1 MGLDLVAIGKVL
13 RPHGQVGE
21 VRVLPLTDFPD
32 RFSELESVYLV
43 NEGETR
49 NLTVERAELRG
60 NTVILKFTEVRTQRD
75 AWELVGSTL
84 EIPQEEVVAL
94 PEGTYYVFQLMGMR
108 VLNEEGEFLGE
119 ISDVLSMP
127 AQDVY
132 VVKREEEEVLIP
144 AVESIVKSIDL
155 ERGEMVICPIPG
167 LLD

>member
-1 MGLDLVAIGKVL
+1 MAIGKVL

-43 NEGETR
+43 SEGETR
-49 NLTVERAELRG
+49 SLTVERAELKG
-60 NTVILKFTEVRTQRD
+60 NTVILKFTEVETKRD

-84 EIPQEEVVAL
+84 EIPEEEVVAL

-119 ISDVLSMP
+119 ISEVLSMP

-144 AVESIVKSIDL
+144 AVESIVKSINL
-155 ERGEMVICPIPG
+155 ERGEMVISPIPG